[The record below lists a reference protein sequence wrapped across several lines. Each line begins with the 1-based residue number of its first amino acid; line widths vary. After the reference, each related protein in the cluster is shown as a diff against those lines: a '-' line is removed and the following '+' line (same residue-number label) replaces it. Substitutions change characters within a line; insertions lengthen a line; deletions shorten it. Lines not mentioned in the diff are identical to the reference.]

1 LQNPIEVKEKMA
13 GKIVRF
19 LREYIIILSI
29 LVTLAGAFLTFMGV
43 AWYWIKSLDTPAL
56 HFIYEMNSW
65 NAFTLG
71 FGLVILGIGIYYLYS
86 FFKKRKFVMEELKT
100 DKRSEFLK
108 KRNKLE
114 ATVKHLPSKYQRMLT
129 EKEDELNIK

>member
-1 LQNPIEVKEKMA
+1 MA

-43 AWYWIKSLDTPAL
+43 VWYWIQWLVTPTTTPL
-56 HFIYEMNSW
+56 HFIYTLGPW
-65 NAFTLG
+65 NAFTLSA
-71 FGLVILGIGIYYLYS
+71 GLVILGIGIYYLYS